1 MDVEFDV
8 ALAKSPE
15 FCAELT
21 EFCGVVDL
29 AGVIAVLLTVVMRRR
44 RKRGGG
50 GEGAGGEE

>member
-8 ALAKSPE
+8 ALAEGPE

-29 AGVIAVLLTVVMRRR
+29 AGVITVLLLVVVMRG
-44 RKRGGG
+44 RKGGC
-50 GEGAGGEE
+50 EE